1 MIILGQNL
9 VVKLVKIYGKIIIMI
24 IYYSVKNKLLIDP
37 LNSFDLIKKFKNIL
51 ILIME
56 VQWLMEKF

>member
-1 MIILGQNL
+1 MIF
-9 VVKLVKIYGKIIIMI
+9 
-24 IYYSVKNKLLIDP
+24 YYSVKNKLLIDP